1 MSCSCKGNISKKLM
15 NEIDDDNPV
24 FVDFKRNL
32 KLFSNSVSK
41 FKQTH
46 DGKSIPNK
54 YWDDIENLLKKSKL
68 SIAMIELGIDHSDTD
83 TESELKLTPMG
94 DTRDGDEQFDKE
106 EEEEEKEQE
115 EKEKEENEKK
125 ETNASDDKSDVKESA
140 SSKSQQR
147 LFGMVHAYNNGDL
160 KKSDVASDLYDKVK
174 KIANKMKQ
182 KDVKKLAKT
191 HHDDLPEKVPTDE
204 LYDIAN
210 HVKILLDETY
220 ISDVGEPTLNNSEF
234 YINSNYNNNNFKLHY
249 VNSKFYMTS
258 ENYKFELGDA
268 VDLSEV
274 VSKFTSLV
282 NNTETD
288 LIRDYQFTLNR

>member
-1 MSCSCKGNISKKLM
+1 M
-15 NEIDDDNPV
+15 NEIDDENPV
-24 FVDFKRNL
+24 FLDFKRNL

-41 FKQTH
+41 FRQTQ

-54 YWDDIENLLKKSKL
+54 YWDDVEDLLKKSKL
-68 SIAMIELGIDHSDTD
+68 SIAMIELGIDQID
-83 TESELKLTPMG
+83 TEVGSELKLTPMG

-115 EKEKEENEKK
+115 EKEKEEEEKEK
-125 ETNASDDKSDVKESA
+125 EKESTGDKSDVKESA

-147 LFGMVHAYNNGDL
+147 LFGMVHAYNNGEL
-160 KKSDVASDLYDKVK
+160 KKSDVGGDLYDKIK

-182 KDVKKLAKT
+182 ADVKKLAKT

-210 HVKILLDETY
+210 HIKILLDETY
-220 ISDVGEPTLNNSEF
+220 ISDVSEPTLNDSEF

-249 VNSKFYMTS
+249 IDSKFYMTS

-268 VDLSEV
+268 FDLSEV